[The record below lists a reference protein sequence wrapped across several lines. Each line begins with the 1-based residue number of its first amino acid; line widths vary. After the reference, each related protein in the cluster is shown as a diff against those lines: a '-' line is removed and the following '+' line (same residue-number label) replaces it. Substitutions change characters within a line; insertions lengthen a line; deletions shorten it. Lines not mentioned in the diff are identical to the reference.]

1 MIDPKL
7 LRQDFDSVKQ
17 QLATRNA
24 PPELDQWVAL
34 DSRRRT
40 IIGEVEEMRSKK
52 NRLGPEIA
60 KAKKEGRD
68 ISALQQELK
77 EGGERE
83 KALDTELSKVEQQ
96 MLDIELVIPNLPHE
110 SVPVGRDEHANRI
123 EKHWG
128 EPKKFSFAPKPHW
141 EIGEA
146 LGILDF
152 ERAAKL
158 SGARFA
164 IVRGVG
170 ARLERAIINFMLDR
184 HRQRGY
190 EEILPPLMV
199 RRETMVGSGQLPKF
213 VDQVFKTDEFEPQLF
228 LIPTSEVVLC
238 NLHSDEILEASELPL
253 YYTSFTPCFR
263 AEAGSHGRDVRGLIR
278 LHQFNKVELV
288 KLTSAETSFEE
299 LEKLTRD
306 AESIL
311 EALELPYRRVTLS
324 SGDMGIAAAKT
335 FDLEV
340 WLPGLDCYREISS
353 CSNTTDYQA
362 RRTKTR
368 YRSAAGEKPQF
379 VHMLNGSGLAVG
391 RTLVAILENYQQEDG
406 SVLVPHALQ
415 PFMGGL
421 ERITA
426 QSK

>member
-7 LRQDFDSVKQ
+7 LRQEFDSVKQ
-17 QLATRNA
+17 RLATRNA
-24 PPELDQWVAL
+24 PPELDSWVEL

-77 EGGERE
+77 EGSEKER
-83 KALDTELSKVEQQ
+83 ALDTELSAVEQQ
-96 MLDIELVIPNLPHE
+96 MLDIELIVPNLPHE
-110 SVPVGRDEHANRI
+110 SVPIGKDEHANRI
-123 EKHWG
+123 EKTWG
-128 EPKKFSFAPKPHW
+128 EPRNFSFTPKPHW
-141 EIGEA
+141 EIGEE
-146 LGILDF
+146 LGLLDF
-152 ERAAKL
+152 ERAAKI

-164 IVRGVG
+164 IVRGIG

-184 HRQRGY
+184 HREKGY
-190 EEILPPLMV
+190 TEILPPLMV

-213 VDQVFKTDEFEPQLF
+213 VDQVFKTSEIEPQLF

-238 NLHSDEILEASELPL
+238 NLHSDEIVDAAQLPIN
-253 YYTSFTPCFR
+253 YTSFTPCFR

-288 KLTSAETSFEE
+288 KLTSAETSFDE

-368 YRSAAGEKPQF
+368 YRAAAGEKPQF

-391 RTLVAILENYQQEDG
+391 RTLVAILENYQEHDG
-406 SVLVPHALQ
+406 SLTIPQALR
-415 PFMGGL
+415 PYMGGL
-421 ERITA
+421 EQITA
-426 QSK
+426 QTK